1 MNQNTDVME
10 EVGNGRVGVDREVYE
25 PTYSY
30 DEVFPAL
37 PESNTNDMQQS
48 MMGQWSE
55 KMKVNRS
62 VITQVFNVPVEERRY
77 KEFNE
82 QFGGQGEQAKI
93 CAEIMQKTEA
103 HIEISLAK
111 DQSLTILVTGKP
123 HAVAEARRMIMNSL
137 QTQAVATVSIP
148 KDHHRFIMG
157 KNGKFLKELEMTTA
171 TKITIPRADENSDII
186 KIMGTKENVDKARH
200 EIQIR
205 SDEQAKLAFERLPV
219 PKIYHPFLLSSW
231 GDKLSQLAAETGA
244 RINIPPQSVNKDEI
258 TVAGEKDAVMRAKE
272 HIMRLYEEKSRK
284 CSVVQVNVKK
294 NQHKYIMGR
303 RGTGIHEI
311 MNQTGVSVEMPTLS
325 EESDTITLRGE
336 QDKLGAALTLVYAKA
351 NSVTEA
357 VVVAPSWLHKYIIG
371 RKGENIRQL
380 TDDLEDV
387 HVEFDENKNQIY
399 IEGPHEVVSEAQ
411 KRLNSMAEDVM
422 NRLCHEEIRV
432 NPKYHKHIIGKN
444 GANVRRIKQD
454 TGVLISVPSNE
465 SSDVIQIEGGRAE
478 VAKVKQEIVEM
489 AKKMENEITKTIVI
503 DQAYHRAIIGARG
516 ENIRDIRD
524 RFNQV
529 NITLPDAGDRS
540 NVVVVRGPMQD
551 VDMCCSHLSQI
562 SKELIEN
569 NYKLEVPI
577 YKQFHKF
584 IIGKGGVNIKKI
596 RDETGTKIELPA
608 EGSESDVIVITGKQP
623 NVELAQQK
631 ILAIQNELDNII
643 TTDII
648 IPAKFHNSIIGVKG
662 RLIHSIMKECGGVR
676 ITFPKEGVGSDKV
689 TIRGPKEDVDKAK
702 KQLVD
707 LTNEKQLSS
716 FTAEIKAKPEHH
728 KFLIGRNGVNI
739 KKVRDKTGARIIF
752 PNDNDE
758 DRESITI
765 MGRKEAV
772 LEAKNELESL
782 VKGLDNVVET
792 EIKVDPKYHRHF
804 VAKRGQVLRD
814 LADEFDGVTVSFP
827 RSGVHSETVVLK
839 GAKNF
844 VEGAKQKILDIVAD
858 LEQRITIECVIP
870 QKYHRTVMGAKG
882 SKVQAIT
889 QEFDVQIKFPDREIR
904 EENDESQLN
913 GEVNAPVNGDS
924 FNIPSNENE
933 YGESDRQ
940 SLPKKTD
947 VIKITGRIENC
958 ERAKEA
964 LLQNVPITEEITV
977 PFDYHRYIIGQ
988 RGKDVREMKE
998 AYDVNI
1004 SVPPATDNSNTI
1016 VISGPPS
1023 NVAQAKKAIAER
1035 VEKLEKEAED
1045 RALRSFK
1052 LPVEV
1057 DPKYHPKIIG
1067 RKGAV
1072 ISKIR
1077 QDFDVHI
1084 QLPEKGDSAENII
1097 VITGYEKNATA
1108 ARDAIMDIVS
1118 KLEDMVTE
1126 QVLINH
1132 QVHSRLIGSKGYN
1145 IHKIMDEY
1153 KVDIRFPRDT
1163 DENPDMVS
1171 ITGMEEQVMDAKE
1184 HLQNLEEEY
1193 LQDLSE
1199 NEMMRQYTM
1208 APSRQHEE
1216 QTRPIQQGFVVKGG
1230 PWEQKVPDT
1239 TSSTE
1244 FPSFGAATNDTPKPV
1259 SWGPRGSRFK

>member
-25 PTYSY
+25 PAYSY

-62 VITQVFNVPVEERRY
+62 IITQVFNVPVEERRY

-93 CAEIMQKTEA
+93 CAEIMQKTGA

-123 HAVAEARRMIMNSL
+123 HAVAEARRMIINSL
-137 QTQAVATVSIP
+137 QTQAVVTISIP
-148 KDHHRFIMG
+148 KEHHRFIMG
-157 KNGKFLKELEMTTA
+157 KNGKLLKDLEQTTA

-219 PKIYHPFLLSSW
+219 PKIYHPFLLSIW
-231 GDKLSQLAAETGA
+231 GDKLNQLAVDTGA

-258 TVAGEKDAVMRAKE
+258 AVAGDKDAVMRAKE
-272 HIMRLYEEKSRK
+272 LIMKVYEEKNRK

-303 RGTGIHEI
+303 RGTGIQEI

-336 QDKLGAALTLVYAKA
+336 QEKLGAALTLVYAKA
-351 NSVTEA
+351 NSVVEA
-357 VVVAPSWLHKYIIG
+357 QVMAPSWLHKYIIG

-387 HVEFDENKNQIY
+387 HVEFDDNKNQIN
-399 IEGPHEVVSEAQ
+399 IEGPREVVTEAES
-411 KRLNSMAEDVM
+411 RLKAMAMDVM

-454 TGVLISVPSNE
+454 TGVLISIPSNE
-465 SSDVIQIEGGRAE
+465 SSDIIQIEGEQAE
-478 VAKVKQEIVEM
+478 VSKVKQEIMEM
-489 AKKMENEITKTIVI
+489 AKKMENEITKTVVI
-503 DQAYHRAIIGARG
+503 DQSYHRAIIGARG
-516 ENIRDIRD
+516 ENIRDVRD

-529 NITLPDAGDRS
+529 NITFPDAGDRS
-540 NVVVVRGPMQD
+540 NVVVVRGPTQD
-551 VDMCCSHLSQI
+551 VEMCCSHLSQI
-562 SKELIEN
+562 CKELIEN

-608 EGSESDVIVITGKQP
+608 EGSDSDVIIITGKQP

-631 ILAIQNELDNII
+631 ILAIQNELDNIV

-648 IPAKFHNSIIGVKG
+648 IPAKFHNSIIGAKG
-662 RLIHSIMKECGGVR
+662 RLIHSIMKECGGVK

-689 TIRGPKEDVDKAK
+689 TIRGPKDDVDKAK
-702 KQLVD
+702 KQLVE

-765 MGRKEAV
+765 VGKKESV
-772 LEAKNELESL
+772 LEAKAELESL
-782 VKGLDNVVET
+782 VKSLDNVVET

-827 RSGVHSETVVLK
+827 RSGTYSETVILK

-844 VEGAKQKILDIVAD
+844 VEGAKQKILDIVSD

-870 QKYHRTVMGAKG
+870 QKYHRTIMGAKG

-889 QEFDVQIKFPDREIR
+889 QEFDVQIKFPDREIKD
-904 EENDESQLN
+904 ENDESHLN
-913 GEVNAPVNGDS
+913 GEVTPVNGDAFS
-924 FNIPSNENE
+924 IPCSEGEYNEADRSN
-933 YGESDRQ
+933 Q
-940 SLPKKTD
+940 PKKTD
-947 VIKITGRIENC
+947 VIKITGRADNC

-964 LLQNVPITEEITV
+964 LLQNVPVTEELTV
-977 PFDYHRYIIGQ
+977 PFDYHRYIIGV
-988 RGKDVREMKE
+988 RGKDVREMME

-1004 SVPPATDNSNTI
+1004 AVPPVSDKSDTI
-1016 VISGPPS
+1016 TISGPPS
-1023 NVAQAKKAIAER
+1023 NVAHAKKAIAER
-1035 VEKLEKEAED
+1035 VEKLEKDAED

-1077 QDFDVHI
+1077 SDFDVHI

-1108 ARDAIMDIVS
+1108 ARDAIVDIVS
-1118 KLEDMVTE
+1118 KLEDMITE

-1132 QVHSRLIGSKGYN
+1132 QVHSRLIGSRGYN

-1163 DENPDMVS
+1163 DENPDLVLIS
-1171 ITGMEEQVMDAKE
+1171 GAEEQVMDAKE

-1193 LQDLSE
+1193 LQDLRE

-1208 APSRQHEE
+1208 APSRHQED
-1216 QTRPIQQGFVVKGG
+1216 QTRPTQQGFVVKGG

-1244 FPSFGAATNDTPKPV
+1244 FPSFGAEADTPKPV